1 MLCLKPERGFTD
13 MASQAQVLANNEN
26 AQSSTG
32 PKSESGKSISKLN
45 AYRHGLTAQTVVF
58 CPEEAEAFATFSAAM
73 LLEIPAVGAFEQQLA
88 EDMVNTHWRL
98 NRVPALEA
106 NLIMLSQLEP
116 APCHLAELED
126 SPVKT
131 ALLES
136 HALIAH
142 ERQLRNLQLQEQRL
156 RRHLRL
162 LNSQIAALQTARQNE
177 AADAEE
183 AAEMAQAN
191 APADAPP
198 LTRAAA
204 ATIPDQLPDPI
215 GFDFA
220 NSELGNPELSTDHL
234 EAHLRRIHEAS
245 SQHAEMSKQ
254 YYNKPQ
260 TSNVQPAL

>member
-1 MLCLKPERGFTD
+1 MLCLKPERDLTD
-13 MASQAQVLANNEN
+13 MASQAQALANTEN
-26 AQSSTG
+26 AQFSTG
-32 PKSESGKSISKLN
+32 PKSESGKSVSKLN

-142 ERQLRNLQLQEQRL
+142 ERQLRNLHLQEQRL
-156 RRHLRL
+156 HRHLRVFT
-162 LNSQIAALQTARQNE
+162 NQIAALQNERDNE
-177 AADAEE
+177 AAEL
-183 AAEMAQAN
+183 AQA
-191 APADAPP
+191 AAAPP
-198 LTRAAA
+198 LIHADPAAS
-204 ATIPDQLPDPI
+204 PHQLPHPI
-215 GFDFA
+215 GFDFTDPDLA
-220 NSELGNPELSTDHL
+220 TPEFAFDRLKARMRMIKETG
-234 EAHLRRIHEAS
+234 
-245 SQHAEMSKQ
+245 SQHAEPRHHF
-254 YYNKPQ
+254 NKAP
-260 TSNVQPAL
+260 TNNAKLAL